1 MDDEAARLNHLTEQI
16 VAAAIAVHRVLGPGL
31 LESAYE
37 ACLFHELVARGLKVQ
52 SQKPL
57 PLMYGGVR
65 LDCAYRMDLVVE
77 HSVIVEVKSVTK
89 LDRVHEAQMIS
100 CLKISELRVGLVLN
114 FNVKVLAQGGIM
126 RKVNGFPE

>member
-100 CLKISELRVGLVLN
+100 YLKISELRVGLVLN